1 MGALKANSVHYEQKI
16 QVTVGYDFTSFH
28 KNVIVLKTEDHS
40 VSSSLFYKLVV
51 DFKQESVL
59 AMTCCF
65 TRFYY
70 ILILI
75 V

>member
-1 MGALKANSVHYEQKI
+1 MGILKANSVHNEQKV

-28 KNVIVLKTEDHS
+28 KNVIVLKTEDHN

-51 DFKQESVL
+51 DFKHEFVL
-59 AMTCCF
+59 TMTSCF
-65 TRFYY
+65 TRLYC